1 LHRSIF
7 KLQYILF
14 AGLIS
19 VGAHQYNEK
28 KLSEIR
34 KLDYFDELSLS
45 IITYYEILRGLKYI
59 GNKRE
64 LGDFENL
71 MDNSELITLDR
82 EIIKKASDIYVGL
95 KEKGELIGDADI
107 LIAASCLLKNMV
119 LVTDD
124 EKHFRRIKE
133 LEVEN
138 WLLRL

>member
-34 KLDYFDELSLS
+34 K
-45 IITYYEILRGLKYI
+45 
-59 GNKRE
+59 
-64 LGDFENL
+64 
-71 MDNSELITLDR
+71 LDR

-124 EKHFRRIKE
+124 EEHFRRIKE